1 MRNIRRNDYFRWP
14 RRSCFIWVL
23 LGVIAFLFSACD
35 SRALKDSAPKK
46 SASEV
51 PHSAVISDH
60 HLQELFKGILSPEA
74 AASLDLGKFPFID
87 PGDPPLNPQDQ
98 ALWPLYG
105 FMLGEVYRLRGDES
119 QAKKWY
125 QGLTTWA
132 AADPYKDGWGASGL
146 VSVALW
152 RWCQMAAKNP
162 ELSRQEGEQILKFT
176 AGLRKTR
183 FMKGMSEPSHYLM
196 TLPQLQEETLR
207 SLVLLAFRQNRTRE
221 ALGYFIEYLTVAR
234 TGELNEVE
242 LALLKKAT
250 DEHRLSLGKV
260 ALIIGK
266 RLESLKDYEGA
277 KDWLSQAEQIGSL
290 QVQAEASFYL
300 ARLER
305 PKGQCPDEKTLK
317 LLDKTIRYA
326 TDPDLVQDALYLRA
340 SLYMREGWCRKD
352 QEFIKTLDKLLQDFP
367 EGQRADDAL
376 YKLALYNLDLFW
388 TTKDDKYLD
397 QALDFFQKIRKVK
410 GQDDYLDSSWFQPAM
425 AFYARG
431 KPEDRQKAADLL
443 QNLVKKRPSGPLR
456 VAAFF
461 WLGRLAAESG
471 DTAKSEKYFQ
481 RVIYD
486 FPFDYYAI
494 RARMHL
500 HLRNKAATEIQ
511 PDQAT
516 REELQD
522 AYDAARKQLAAS
534 PPVISGESR
543 YHVRLKHAL
552 ESRLYYRTLST
563 FIDIKRQSKE
573 LRGKRCENIPLAEL
587 DKHFLLAPTVILIS
601 LRQDALAAVDWLPEP
616 DNLLEIAGAIRYLP
630 KDDKRPYGDW
640 PLVILLTEARD
651 HPYQMR
657 SKIQTDVRY
666 PAIAYPDE
674 IFASYIKKYSQEF
687 KVPPE
692 LLYSIMRDESNF
704 YPLAVSPFGAMG
716 LVPFSTMTF
725 NALDRRW
732 KLMKLRQID
741 GSEGPE
747 SFLLDPDANIY
758 LGARFFREELLPRQ
772 KGDMVLGLLEFYSGY
787 QAVKNWRVKWQQ
799 TGKERDYE
807 FMLETAPHRGTAHFA
822 RHVLGTFS
830 IVQSARIYGKD

>member
-1 MRNIRRNDYFRWP
+1 MRNNRRNDYSRRH
-14 RRSCFIWVL
+14 RRSCCIWAL
-23 LGVIAFLFSACD
+23 LGLIAFLFSACD
-35 SRALKDSAPKK
+35 SGTLKDSAPQK
-46 SASEV
+46 SAPEV
-51 PHSAVISDH
+51 PHAAVISDH

-74 AASLDLGKFPFID
+74 AASLDLGKFPVLD
-87 PGDPPLNPQDQ
+87 PGDPPLNHQDQ

-105 FMLGEVYRLRGDES
+105 FMLGEVYGLRGDTG

-152 RWCQMAAKNP
+152 RWCQLAAKNP
-162 ELSRQEGEQILKFT
+162 QLSPQEGEQILKLA
-176 AGLRKTR
+176 AGLKKTR
-183 FMKGMSEPSHYLM
+183 FMKGMSEPFHYLM
-196 TLPQLQEETLR
+196 ALPQLQEETLR
-207 SLVLLAFRQNRTRE
+207 SLVLLSFRQNKTRE

-277 KDWLSQAEQIGSL
+277 KNWLSKAEQTGSL

-305 PKGQCPDEKTLK
+305 PKGKCPDEKTLK

-326 TDPDLVQDALYLRA
+326 SDPDLVQDALYLQA
-340 SLYMREGWCRKD
+340 SLYMREGWCRND
-352 QEFIKTLDKLLQDFP
+352 TEFITNLDKLLHDFP

-397 QALDFFQKIRKVK
+397 QALVFFQKIRKVK

-443 QNLVKKRPSGPLR
+443 QQLIKKRPTGPLR
-456 VAAFF
+456 VAASF
-461 WLGRLAAESG
+461 WLGRMAAESG
-471 DTAKSEKYFQ
+471 ETAKSEKNFR
-481 RVIYD
+481 RVIHD

-500 HLRNKAATEIQ
+500 HRRNEAATEIQ
-511 PDQAT
+511 PDPAT
-516 REELQD
+516 RKELQD
-522 AYDAARKQLAAS
+522 AYDASRKQLAAS
-534 PPVISGESR
+534 PPVIAGESR
-543 YHVRLKHAL
+543 YHDRLKHAL
-552 ESRLYYRTLST
+552 ESQLYYRTLST
-563 FIDIKRQSKE
+563 FIDIKRKSKG
-573 LRGKRCENIPLAEL
+573 LRGKRCENISLAEL
-587 DKHFLLAPTVILIS
+587 DQHVLLAPTVILMS
-601 LRQDALAAVDWLPEP
+601 FRQDALAAVDCLPEP
-616 DNLLEIAGAIRYLP
+616 DNLLKIAGAIRYLP
-630 KDDKRPYGDW
+630 KDDKKPYGDW
-640 PLVILLTEARD
+640 PLIILLTEARD

-657 SKIQTDVRY
+657 SKIQRDVRY
-666 PAIAYPDE
+666 SAIAYPDE

-687 KVPPE
+687 HVPPE

-704 YPLAVSPFGAMG
+704 YPLAVSPYGAMG
-716 LVPFSTMTF
+716 LVPFSPMTF

-732 KLMKLRQID
+732 KLMQIRQLD
-741 GSEGPE
+741 PTAGPE
-747 SFLLDPDANIY
+747 GFLLDPKANIY
-758 LGARFFREELLPRQ
+758 LGARFFGEELFPRQ
-772 KGDMVLGLLEFYSGY
+772 KGDMVLALLEFYSGY
-787 QAVKNWRVKWQQ
+787 QAVKNWRVKWRQ

-807 FMLETAPHRGTAHFA
+807 FMLETAPHRGTAYFA

-830 IVQSARIYGKD
+830 IVKSAGIYGQD

>member
-1 MRNIRRNDYFRWP
+1 
-14 RRSCFIWVL
+14 
-23 LGVIAFLFSACD
+23 
-35 SRALKDSAPKK
+35 LKENAPKQ
-46 SASEV
+46 SASAV

-60 HLQELFKGILSPEA
+60 HLQELFKGVVSPEA

-105 FMLGEVYRLRGDES
+105 FMMAEVYGLRGDAG

-162 ELSRQEGEQILKFT
+162 ELSPQEGEQILKAT

-183 FMKGMSEPSHYLM
+183 FMKGMYEPSHYLM
-196 TLPQLQEETLR
+196 ALPQLQEETLR
-207 SLVLLAFRQNRTRE
+207 SLVLVAFRQNKTRE

-234 TGELNEVE
+234 NGELNEVE

-250 DEHRLSLGKV
+250 DEQRLSMGKV

-277 KDWLSQAEQIGSL
+277 KGWLSQAEQTGSL

-300 ARLER
+300 ARLGR
-305 PKGQCPDEKTLK
+305 PRGKCPDEKTLK
-317 LLDKTIRYA
+317 LLDKTIQYA

-340 SLYMREGWCRKD
+340 SLYMREGWCRNET
-352 QEFIKTLDKLLQDFP
+352 EFIKSLDKLLKDFP

-388 TTKDDKYLD
+388 TTKDDTYLD
-397 QALDFFQKIRKVK
+397 RALDFFQKIRKVK
-410 GQDDYLDSSWFQPAM
+410 GQNDYLDSSWFQPAM
-425 AFYARG
+425 TFYARG
-431 KPEDRQKAADLL
+431 KPEDRQQATKLL
-443 QNLVKKRPSGPLR
+443 QDLIKKRPSGPLR
-456 VAAFF
+456 VAASF
-461 WLGRLAAESG
+461 WLGRMAAESG
-471 DTAKSEKYFQ
+471 DTAQSEKYFRQ
-481 RVIYD
+481 VIQD

-500 HLRNKAATEIQ
+500 HLLNKAATEIQ

-516 REELQD
+516 RKELQD

-552 ESRLYYRTLST
+552 ESRLSYRTLST
-563 FIDIKRQSKE
+563 FIDIKRQSKR

-587 DKHFLLAPTVILIS
+587 DKHFLLAPTVILMS
-601 LRQDALAAVDWLPEP
+601 LRQDALAAAASPPEP

-630 KDDKRPYGDW
+630 KDDKKPYADW
-640 PLVILLTEARD
+640 PLVILLIEAQD
-651 HPYQMR
+651 HPYQVR
-657 SKIQTDVRY
+657 SKIQRDVRY

-674 IFASYIKKYSQEF
+674 IFARYIKQYSQEF
-687 KVPPE
+687 QVAPE

-704 YPLAVSPFGAMG
+704 YPLAISPDGALG

-732 KLMKLRQID
+732 KLMQIRQID
-741 GSEGPE
+741 RSEGPE
-747 SFLLDPDANIY
+747 GFLLDPDANIY
-758 LGARFFREELLPRQ
+758 LGARFFGKELLPRQ
-772 KGDMVLGLLEFYSGY
+772 KEDMVLALLEFYSGY
-787 QAVKNWRVKWQQ
+787 QAVKKWRVKWQQ
-799 TGKERDYE
+799 TGKEGDYE
-807 FMLETAPHRGTAHFA
+807 FMLETAPHRGTAYFA

-830 IVQSARIYGKD
+830 IVQSAGIYGKD